1 MLLEIDPLVDDIA
14 RARLRFYQH
23 CGFVQN
29 NFEHRHPPYRKDFQA
44 HKLIVLTTKGTISQT
59 QYQAFN
65 QDLCTLVMQ
74 HTPQ

>member
-14 RARLRFYQH
+14 RASLRFYQH

-44 HKLIVLTTKGTISQT
+44 HKLIVLTTKVTISQT
-59 QYQAFN
+59 LISGF
-65 QDLCTLVMQ
+65 
-74 HTPQ
+74 